1 MQKYLSI
8 LVFIFIVSCQQKI
21 EVETILLNGKVYT
34 VNSNF
39 ENAEAFAIQ
48 NGKFLEVGSSKDILG
63 KYKSDNIIDAKEQI
77 IVPGFIDAHCHFLGL
92 GNSLQQID
100 LVGTNS
106 FDEVINKIID
116 YAKTHNSK
124 YIRGRGWDQ
133 NDWENKEFP
142 DNKLLNKLFPN
153 TPMVLKRIDGH
164 ASLVNQA
171 ALDLGNVTVDSRV
184 DGGELVIKDGK
195 LTGILIDR
203 AQQLVMEYWPK
214 PNRKDL
220 EDMLLEAEKICFS
233 FGLTTVNDAGL
244 DRKAIEIIDSLQQ
257 IGSLQLRVYAMA
269 SGSPENVD
277 YYLNKGIVKTDKLN
291 VRSFKFYADG
301 ALGSRGALLR
311 EPYSDKPNHFGLQ
324 LTDLKT
330 FDDYAKRIASS
341 EYQMNTHAIGDS
353 ANHSVLNI
361 YKNVLDGKKDR
372 RWKIEH
378 AQVISPEDFK
388 LFDDIIPS
396 VQPTHATSDM
406 YWAEDRLGH
415 ERIKGAYAYKDLLKA
430 YGKVALGTD
439 FPVEQVNPFLTFYA
453 AVARQDVKQYPDG
466 GFQLENALSREETL
480 KGMTIWAA
488 FSNFEENEKGS
499 IEPGKFADFIILDK
513 DIMQVPV
520 EDIPNAKVV
529 STFVDGKI
537 VYNK

>member
-439 FPVEQVNPFLTFYA
+439 FL
-453 AVARQDVKQYPDG
+453 
-466 GFQLENALSREETL
+466 
-480 KGMTIWAA
+480 
-488 FSNFEENEKGS
+488 
-499 IEPGKFADFIILDK
+499 
-513 DIMQVPV
+513 
-520 EDIPNAKVV
+520 
-529 STFVDGKI
+529 
-537 VYNK
+537 